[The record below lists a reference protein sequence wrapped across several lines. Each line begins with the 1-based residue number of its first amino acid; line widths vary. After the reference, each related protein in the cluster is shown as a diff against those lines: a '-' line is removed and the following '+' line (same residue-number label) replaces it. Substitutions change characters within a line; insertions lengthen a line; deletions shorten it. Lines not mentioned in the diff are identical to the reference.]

1 MDLSKK
7 INERQYKYYQYTIQ
21 CIDTYLENDT
31 EPLQYFLSSLLKLD
45 KGNIVLGD
53 DFNVLVD
60 AYKTH
65 DISHLNYLRHKFDV
79 ISKNEFQ
86 NDKL

>member
-21 CIDTYLENDT
+21 CIDAYLENDT
-31 EPLQYFLSSLLKLD
+31 EPLQYFLSNLLKLD
-45 KGNIVLGD
+45 KGNTVLGD
-53 DFNVLVD
+53 DFNILVD
-60 AYKTH
+60 AYKLH
-65 DISHLNYLRHKFDV
+65 DVSHLNYLRHKFDV